1 MTARIR
7 QRGLPSCRLVL
18 VKAFFKEIRHGE
30 IEAVRSRLDASP
42 ALIAA
47 TAKAPPKK
55 DDGQS
60 PLQVAIKTG
69 HFDIAHL
76 LLERGADVDFME
88 SSTLNR
94 WNVPVLHDAIRAA
107 VFSARFGRDWAL
119 PGEPPSIEVMNTEEQ
134 FNRAFD
140 VLERLL
146 ESGADVS
153 KLDSVGNPA
162 LLRAILD
169 ARQIMSEPP
178 PHQLMEDLQRVFSA
192 LMQAGANPGWVDP
205 RSQQPLT
212 DEVAGTSLRRLL
224 P

>member
-1 MTARIR
+1 
-7 QRGLPSCRLVL
+7 
-18 VKAFFKEIRHGE
+18 VKAFFKEIRDGDTD
-30 IEAVRSRLDASP
+30 AVRSRLDANP

-47 TAKAPPKK
+47 TAEAPPKK

-60 PLQVAIKTG
+60 PLQVAIKSA

-88 SSTLNR
+88 SSALNR
-94 WNVPVLHDAIRAA
+94 WNTPVLHDAIRAA
-107 VFSARFGRDWAL
+107 VFSARFVRNRAL
-119 PGEPPSIEVMNTEEQ
+119 PGEPPKIEVLNTEEQ
-134 FNRAFD
+134 FTSAFD

-146 ESGADVS
+146 KSGADVS
-153 KLDSVGNPA
+153 KLDSAGNPA
-162 LLRAILD
+162 LMRAILD

-178 PHQLMEDLQRVFSA
+178 PHELMDDLRRVFSA
-192 LMQAGANPGWVDP
+192 LLQAGADPEWVDP

-212 DEVAGTSLRRLL
+212 DDVAGTSLRRLL